1 MKTIYLVKKHPE
13 VHGHQDNWITMNSY
27 EFAMFMKTDEG
38 KRRRQ
43 YFGEFDAVDYDD
55 YRIVMECDLETAKEM
70 KKEKDR
76 RIYLRNERR
85 KSGYITFSID
95 DKMSDD
101 DRNEEEMHLV
111 DQSVDVENTVITT
124 MELESLRSALEKL
137 SDSELELIM
146 RLYLDEDNLTG
157 EECGKILGLSRKT
170 VHWKKEKILKKLRS
184 FLE

>member
-1 MKTIYLVKKHPE
+1 
-13 VHGHQDNWITMNSY
+13 
-27 EFAMFMKTDEG
+27 
-38 KRRRQ
+38 
-43 YFGEFDAVDYDD
+43 
-55 YRIVMECDLETAKEM
+55 
-70 KKEKDR
+70 
-76 RIYLRNERR
+76 
-85 KSGYITFSID
+85 
-95 DKMSDD
+95 MSDD

-157 EECGKILGLSRKT
+157 EEYGKILGLSRKT